1 MLSVALTGNIAS
13 GKSTVAE
20 LFRAW
25 GATLIDAD
33 RLVRDAQAPGS
44 PVLRA
49 IAARFGQDLIDAAGM
64 LDRKALR
71 HRVMGDP
78 AALADLNR
86 LVHPDVLRRRAA
98 LEREA
103 RDRGDRIVV
112 SDIPLLFEAADPAA
126 FDAIVLVDAPEP
138 VRRARLLAQR
148 GLSADDADRMLAAQ
162 APSGPKRERST
173 FVIDNN
179 GDRTALEARAREV
192 WTQLLAR
199 ADHGRA

>member
-49 IAARFGQDLIDAAGM
+49 IAARFGPDLIDAAGR

-199 ADHGRA
+199 ADHARA